1 MSHALNVLAVVSLA
15 VCWGAFVLAW
25 LAGAI
30 FYESRAPAER
40 TRSWLGSTLPIGL
53 LIILVVS
60 IAVPRADWHS
70 VEAPAWARLVGLAIL
85 LAATGLTLWARF
97 VLGAMWSAAPAVKE
111 QHQLRTTGPYAITRH
126 PIYTGMLGMMLGSG
140 LLAGGRWIVS
150 FPVFLVLFE
159 VKIHIEERFMLA
171 EFPDEYPSYRRRVPQ
186 LIPGLRL
193 ARRTSPSPTSA
204 RPGSPDSPAHP

>member
-1 MSHALNVLAVVSLA
+1 MTNGLDQLAVVSLA
-15 VCWGAFVLAW
+15 ACWGAFVLAW

-40 TRSWLGSTLPIGL
+40 TRSWLGSTMPIG
-53 LIILVVS
+53 IVV
-60 IAVPRADWHS
+60 ITVVAVAVPRAGWDS
-70 VEAPAWARLVGLAIL
+70 VEAPAWARLVALAVL

-111 QHQLRTTGPYAITRH
+111 QHQLRTTGPYSITRH
-126 PIYTGMLGMMLGSG
+126 PIYTGLLGMMLGSG
-140 LLAGGRWIVS
+140 LLAGGRWILG

-159 VKIHIEERFMLA
+159 FKIRIEERFMQG

-186 LIPGLRL
+186 LVPGLRL
-193 ARRTSPSPTSA
+193 ARRHRAASS
-204 RPGSPDSPAHP
+204 